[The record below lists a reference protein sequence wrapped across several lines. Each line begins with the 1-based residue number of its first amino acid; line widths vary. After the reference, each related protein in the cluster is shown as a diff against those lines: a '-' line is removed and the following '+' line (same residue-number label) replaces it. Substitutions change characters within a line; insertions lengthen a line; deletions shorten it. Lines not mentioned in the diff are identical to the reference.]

1 MGELRAWSPCEDR
14 QLRQAHEEGK
24 TYAEIVRL
32 VGRSINACWSR
43 ASLLKLPRRHQDTWH
58 VDGLIESVTDAW
70 KRGQSAAQIAAAHGL
85 TKGQIIGKLNRL
97 GLLNQRP
104 KARRSV
110 ESKRL
115 RKLEYQRKSRE
126 SQRRSPSQASKVAP
140 PKRRAVPTLDGP
152 PLSSLN
158 IPFTETKR
166 SHCRYMETDDRLC
179 CGHPIWNE
187 TSWCSHHYRVCHAN
201 YAEKH

>member
-24 TYAEIVRL
+24 TYAEIAIS
-32 VGRSINACWSR
+32 VGRTANACACR
-43 ASLLKLPRRHQDTWH
+43 AYMLDLPRRCQGTWNAG
-58 VDGLIESVTDAW
+58 GLIESISEAW
-70 KRGQSAAQIAAAHGL
+70 KRGLSARQIALNHGL
-85 TKGQIIGKLNRL
+85 TKNQIIGKLHRL
-97 GLLNQRP
+97 GLMGTRP
-104 KARRSV
+104 KFRQSV
-110 ESKRL
+110 ESKQQ
-115 RKLEYQRKSRE
+115 RKLESQRRRRE

-140 PKRRAVPTLDGP
+140 HKRRAVPTLDGP

-179 CGHPIWNE
+179 CGQPIWNE